1 MLRKSSLFAAL
12 TVVLTTACTSNPTTN
27 VAIEDAPAHLAEGA
41 CGHLEY
47 CAGPFSVEFLPYPFP
62 SCRLTFSETTQDQLL
77 PLWKD
82 AIANGTLVYDG
93 HEMDACVAALWDP
106 SRGCWPRFDVDIC
119 DRVLRGQVPPGG
131 SCHIDAECEGA
142 RYCQTTACPGSCADR
157 KPEHAACTD
166 DSECVSGLYC
176 DSHLNSCERPLED
189 GQRCGGGTLP
199 ECNPPTV
206 CMYTD
211 FAVGRPGTCRPIWEE
226 HLVAV
231 GRTCSPH
238 AHPRC
243 DLGASCALV
252 AYDPATDTRSWSC
265 EADSAADAPCKLA
278 VPDACPIGQVCTADP
293 INTGSVDGTCVAPP
307 TAGQACLASGA
318 VRCDFGLVCDG
329 GECVSPGRLGDPCV
343 AAAGCVSGHCSSSV
357 CVAPTCS

>member
-189 GQRCGGGTLP
+189 
-199 ECNPPTV
+199 
-206 CMYTD
+206 
-211 FAVGRPGTCRPIWEE
+211 
-226 HLVAV
+226 
-231 GRTCSPH
+231 
-238 AHPRC
+238 
-243 DLGASCALV
+243 ALV